1 MTSTTDGFVIAE
13 ADMKMR
19 GPGDIEGTMQSGIAF
34 DLKIADLARDG
45 QIVELARREAEA
57 MLDEDPSLSM
67 PEYVVAARELSIQTS
82 RAVDWSRIS

>member
-1 MTSTTDGFVIAE
+1 
-13 ADMKMR
+13 
-19 GPGDIEGTMQSGIAF
+19 
-34 DLKIADLARDG
+34 

-67 PEYVVAARELSIQTS
+67 PEHAVAARELSIHTS